1 MARPESLTPL
11 TSAQLR
17 ELPMLRELSAE
28 ARELLR
34 PLMFGCSFSAGDHI
48 LKAGEYFDGAYYL
61 AKGKVDVQ
69 VPPAAS
75 SRAAGAPAD
84 MVVEGVAGTT
94 QPGASTT
101 IEAGDIFGE
110 GSALTRFPLAVDFYA
125 ATNISCVLM
134 RTAALRAMFDVPE
147 LAPFKAT
154 FDRTYKERTLRAH
167 LQRTE
172 LLANVDRAIIE
183 TLVSRAEL
191 LSFKPGKTIAV
202 EGSPCDAF
210 YLVRG
215 GYIKMSAG
223 SGTADVTLSYL
234 RIGDSIGEA
243 ALLLNEPWPFSLTAI
258 EDVEL
263 VKIAQD
269 DLRRLLPESVLDR
282 RVWDTLVQRLQQ
294 RGQVLSDPGSTEP
307 LALSVATGLIRG
319 ESVLMID
326 LDTCVR
332 CDECVRGCADAHD
345 DVPRFVREGAKFK
358 NFTVPTAC
366 YHCTDPVCMIG
377 CPTGAISRPL
387 GTREVAV
394 DPATCIGCGNC
405 VRRCP
410 WGNILT
416 VPFDS
421 PQVGASI
428 DLATKCDLCLGRPE
442 GPACVQMCPHGSARR
457 VNFKDQAQ
465 VDALFAG

>member
-1 MARPESLTPL
+1 MRRCRLPR
-11 TSAQLR
+11 AQ
-17 ELPMLRELSAE
+17 S
-28 ARELLR
+28 
-34 PLMFGCSFSAGDHI
+34 
-48 LKAGEYFDGAYYL
+48 
-61 AKGKVDVQ
+61 V
-69 VPPAAS
+69 
-75 SRAAGAPAD
+75 APAE
-84 MVVEGVAGTT
+84 MVVQDVPGTT
-94 QPGASTT
+94 LPGSRIT
-101 IEAGDIFGE
+101 IEAGEIFGE
-110 GSALTRFPLAVDFYA
+110 GSALTRFPIAVDFYA
-125 ATNISCVLM
+125 ATNVSCVLI

-154 FDRTYKERTLRAH
+154 FDRIYKERTLRAH
-167 LQRTE
+167 LQRTALFAGVE
-172 LLANVDRAIIE
+172 RAIIE

-191 LSFKPGKTIAV
+191 LSFKPGKTIAQ
-202 EGSPCDAF
+202 EGGPCDAF

-215 GYIKMSAG
+215 GYIKVSAR
-223 SGTADVTLSYL
+223 SGNADVTLSYL

-263 VKIAQD
+263 VRISQD
-269 DLRRLLPESVLDR
+269 DLRRLLPEAALDR
-282 RVWDTLVQRLQQ
+282 RLWDTLVQRLKQ
-294 RGQVLSDPGSTEP
+294 RGQVLADPVSTEP

-319 ESVLMID
+319 ESVLLID

-332 CDECVRGCADAHD
+332 CDECVRGCEDAHD
-345 DVPRFVREGAKFK
+345 GVPRFVREGAKFK

-366 YHCTDPVCMIG
+366 YHCTDPVCMVG

-387 GTREVAV
+387 GTFEVAV

-421 PQVGASI
+421 PRVGESI
-428 DLATKCDLCLGRPE
+428 DLATKCDLCIGRPE

-457 VNFKDQAQ
+457 VNFKDDAQ
-465 VDALFAG
+465 VAALFGG